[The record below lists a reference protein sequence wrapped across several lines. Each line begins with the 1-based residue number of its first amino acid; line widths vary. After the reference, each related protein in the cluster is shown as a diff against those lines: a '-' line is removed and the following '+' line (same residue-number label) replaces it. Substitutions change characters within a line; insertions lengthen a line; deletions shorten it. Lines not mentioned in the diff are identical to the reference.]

1 MIQRIQTVF
10 LLLSAI
16 TLGLFLW
23 LPLIGV
29 ENVNFKDTIPGWQI
43 GHTLTVSDIPYI
55 IFFNAILTGTA
66 VGFTLINIFL
76 FKKRSVQML
85 FCWLSIL
92 LIASAEG
99 FVYYKY
105 QTKIF
110 MGDVLLTPWNILAIV
125 AVILQILAFVFIRKD
140 DELVKSLDR
149 LR

>member
-1 MIQRIQTVF
+1 MIQRIQTLF

-23 LPLIGV
+23 LPLIAV
-29 ENVNFKDTIPGWQI
+29 ENVSFKDSIQGWQI
-43 GHTLTVSDIPYI
+43 GHTLPLSDIPYI
-55 IFFNAILTGTA
+55 IFLNAILAGTA
-66 VGFTLINIFL
+66 FGFTILNIFL

-85 FCWLSIL
+85 FCWFAIL
-92 LIASAEG
+92 LIVSAEG

-110 MGDVLLTPWNILAIV
+110 IGDVLLTPWNILAIV

-140 DELVKSLDR
+140 EELVKSLDR